1 MRTTGKD
8 KSRLIQAAQ
17 LLADQLRQSDH
28 GKSFRIR
35 KKIKPYRPYTDGWAV
50 EIGDLGEKQPYI
62 NLWLDCFTGY
72 AMPKLFACLF
82 TFKRERILKVTK
94 KVSKRL
100 FPIKTI
106 TVDDLSKQ
114 GKVALKKR
122 LGSTLLGRPILEKYE
137 KGETFFG
144 IYDSAK
150 KNTEATTRRFCNLA
164 ANFLISVAEC
174 LPTARGRIFQRDDYP
189 RFENRRLV
197 KAHLQRERS
206 SFLATQCKERDGYK
220 CRVCRKTF
228 TQTYG
233 RELGD
238 ACLEAHHLRPLASL
252 KGRVRTNLEDL
263 ITVCANCHRALH
275 RMSDPGNFT
284 KLRKIIS

>member
-1 MRTTGKD
+1 MM
-8 KSRLIQAAQ
+8 
-17 LLADQLRQSDH
+17 
-28 GKSFRIR
+28 
-35 KKIKPYRPYTDGWAV
+35 
-50 EIGDLGEKQPYI
+50 
-62 NLWLDCFTGY
+62 LWLDCFSGHPAAKLY
-72 AMPKLFACLF
+72 ACFF
-82 TFKRERILKVTK
+82 TYKRERILNLTK

-106 TVDDLSKQ
+106 TDDDLNKQ
-114 GKVALKKR
+114 GKVALRDR
-122 LGSTLLGRPILEKYE
+122 LRSRLLGKPILEKYE
-137 KGETFFG
+137 KGETLFG
-144 IYDSAK
+144 IYDSSK
-150 KNTEATTRRFCNLA
+150 QSNEATTRRFCNLA

-174 LPTARGRIFQRDDYP
+174 LPKARGRVFQRNDYP

-206 SFLATQCKERDGYK
+206 SFLASQCKERDGYK

-228 TQTYG
+228 SQTYG

-275 RMSDPGNFT
+275 RMSDPGNFA
-284 KLRKIIS
+284 KLQKIVS